1 MSVLE
6 IKKNIE
12 GILKSL
18 PESPGVYQYF
28 DLEGKILYVGKAKNL
43 KKRVGSYFYREQE
56 SARLRLLVKKI
67 EDIKTIN
74 VQTEMDA
81 LLLENNLIKSLQP
94 RYNVNLK
101 DDKTFPWICVKN
113 ERFPRVFSTR
123 QRIKDGSDYFGPYA
137 SVLLLR
143 TLLDLIRQLYP
154 LRTCSFELSK
164 ENIQKKN
171 FRECLDFHI
180 GKCKAPCTAKQNEE
194 DYLKN
199 ISEIKSLLKGNV
211 ASLVKD
217 LKEKMNSHSENLEF
231 EQAMAIKDKLFHLEK
246 FQSKSTIVS
255 NSIHDVD
262 VFSLVADEDSCF
274 VNYFKVMNGS
284 IVMGQ
289 TLELKKKLNE
299 TDAEML
305 LFAIHELRTRYQS
318 LSEEIIIPFELQFE
332 YPNVKFTIPKIGE
345 KKQLLDLSY
354 KNAFLYKKEKE
365 KQQAILDPENHKNR
379 IMAQMKKDLRMQ
391 EEPRRIECFD
401 NSNIQGAFP
410 VSAMTVFIGGKP
422 AKSEYRHFNIKTV
435 EGPNDFASMEEVIYR
450 RYKRL
455 IDEKL
460 ELPQLIVIDGGKGQ
474 LSSAINSLDA
484 LGLVGKITIIGI
496 AKKLEEIYFPG
507 DSVPLYLDKRSETL
521 RVIQQIRDEAHRFGI
536 THHRSKRSRETF
548 RTELSDIKGISE
560 QSVKKLLTQFAS
572 VKQIKEATE
581 EEISSVVGKAKALLI
596 KNYFSKQ
603 PN

>member
-1 MSVLE
+1 VSVLE

-164 ENIQKKN
+164 ENIQKKK